1 MKKYRFEIGLI
12 LVYLSGIYPC
22 WILFTREF
30 PDVGAFNWF
39 IGATLSWA
47 GFIFLTICHLIL
59 IVSQ

>member
-30 PDVGAFNWF
+30 PDEGVLFWCVSTIPSWLGFF
-39 IGATLSWA
+39 IITIWHLL
-47 GFIFLTICHLIL
+47 IF
-59 IVSQ
+59 VS